1 MLCVPS
7 VNGVVGVN
15 DHLPSEPTV
24 VVPKT
29 VLPSY
34 TVIVVPAVPVPL
46 IKGDASFVEL
56 PLLTLPVIGCLSS
69 KTVAGVV
76 GVAGV
81 NHRRVI
87 VIVITISI
95 VRPPQDTTCSY
106 WNGCPCPWT
115 CFTVTI

>member
-24 VVPKT
+24 VLPKT

-76 GVAGV
+76 GVAGGL
-81 NHRRVI
+81 
-87 VIVITISI
+87 TIGGLSLSLSRLCAHHKI
-95 VRPPQDTTCSY
+95 PPA
-106 WNGCPCPWT
+106 
-115 CFTVTI
+115 VTGTAAHAHGLVSL

>member
-24 VVPKT
+24 VLPKT

-76 GVAGV
+76 GVAGGLTTGGLLLSLSLSRLCA
-81 NHRRVI
+81 HHKI
-87 VIVITISI
+87 
-95 VRPPQDTTCSY
+95 PPA
-106 WNGCPCPWT
+106 
-115 CFTVTI
+115 VTGTAAHAHGLVSL